1 MASISTTKLPAIA
14 LTATVERAEKFRPDV
29 ESMIGA
35 EVGSPVRL
43 LLVDDAHHLDPQA
56 VVVVVQ
62 PLYGTANVTVN
73 ASLAATDL
81 MAGYSHAE
89 IAELRATVP
98 RAGLAGTLRGR
109 AIAPLCLELIDIAR
123 QGAARVGGPGSAE
136 LLDPLRSQ
144 VAAGRCP
151 ADDILDAF
159 HAAAGDQRRFA
170 EAVRPRP

>member
-1 MASISTTKLPAIA
+1 MGA
-14 LTATVERAEKFRPDV
+14 LLEVSDLNAYYGKSHILQGVDFHVEEGEIV
-29 ESMIGA
+29 
-35 EVGSPVRL
+35 
-43 LLVDDAHHLDPQA
+43 VDIRTPE
-56 VVVVVQ
+56 
-62 PLYGTANVTVN
+62 GT
-73 ASLAATDL
+73 SLAATDL

-170 EAVRPRP
+170 EAVRLRP